1 MKKTQKGLT
10 LVEVLVSIAVFTI
23 ISLVMFSSLLAMTKV
38 VALQEDYARI
48 EMACRDMNAY
58 WDMYGDLNKSADEG
72 TDWYKKYFGSEA
84 TKGKGYLKYQG
95 GQLVPTS
102 DRQNSDFTVIYDYYG
117 TDDGLRITSVR
128 SEAKEREYLNDP
140 IDCGSQYNVPS
151 KEGGT

>member
-58 WDMYGDLNKSADEG
+58 WDMYGDQDKSYEEN

-84 TKGKGYLKYQG
+84 DFGVGYLKYQD
-95 GQLVPTS
+95 GQLVPTTIS
-102 DRQNSDFTVIYDYYG
+102 QNSDFTVKYDYLG
-117 TDDGLRITSVR
+117 TDSGLRITSVR

-151 KEGGT
+151 NEGGT

>member
-58 WDMYGDLNKSADEG
+58 WDMYGE
-72 TDWYKKYFGSEA
+72 DWDIKYFQLDSNSDV
-84 TKGKGYLKYQG
+84 GYLKYQN

-102 DRQNSDFTVIYDYYG
+102 DLNNSDFTVKYSEA
-117 TDDGLRITSVR
+117 DGKLRIISVR

>member
-1 MKKTQKGLT
+1 MKKMQKGLT

-58 WDMYGDLNKSADEG
+58 WDMYGE
-72 TDWYKKYFGSEA
+72 DWDIKYFQLDTNSDV
-84 TKGKGYLKYQG
+84 GYLKYQD

-102 DRQNSDFTVIYDYYG
+102 DLNNSDFTVKYSEA
-117 TDDGLRITSVR
+117 DGKLRIMSVR

-140 IDCGSQYNVPS
+140 IDCGQS
-151 KEGGT
+151 K

>member
-58 WDMYGDLNKSADEG
+58 WDMYGKNWDI
-72 TDWYKKYFGSEA
+72 KYFHLDDNSEV
-84 TKGKGYLKYQG
+84 GYLKYQNG
-95 GQLVPTS
+95 HLVPTN
-102 DRQNSDFTVIYDYYG
+102 DDNSDFKVIYEY
-117 TDDGLRITSVR
+117 TDDNKLIIKSIYSTSKNR
-128 SEAKEREYLNDP
+128 NYLPDNG
-140 IDCGSQYNVPS
+140 IDCGES
-151 KEGGT
+151 KGGT